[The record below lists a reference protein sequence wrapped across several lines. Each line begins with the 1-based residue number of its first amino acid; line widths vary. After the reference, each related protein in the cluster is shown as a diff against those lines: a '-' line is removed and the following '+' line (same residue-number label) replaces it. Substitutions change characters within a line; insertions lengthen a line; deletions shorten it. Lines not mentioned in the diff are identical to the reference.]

1 MYEIYF
7 IPPRKFQTFFQ
18 KMFATNDIR
27 MSHELQWS
35 AEALLSVTYHTT
47 TTFKGCG
54 GGIRSFDFS
63 SPQVTYADS
72 VPPPHCFYYSAAT
85 SAAAVATSISVTST
99 FGCLAMPR
107 PSTTAFAFFT
117 STFALGAVCSIAAL
131 KSLVLVLNLS

>member
-7 IPPRKFQTFFQ
+7 IPPRKFQTFFE
-18 KMFATNDIR
+18 KKLFATNVIR

-54 GGIRSFDFS
+54 GGIRSFD
-63 SPQVTYADS
+63 SPTTLA
-72 VPPPHCFYYSAAT
+72 YYSAAT
-85 SAAAVATSISVTST
+85 SAAATATSISVTST

-107 PSTTAFAFFT
+107 PSTMALEFFT
-117 STFALGAVCSIAAL
+117 STLALGAVCSIAAL